1 MNPMLIILNGDRAG
15 ERFSL
20 QPHTRYVI
28 GRDKEADFCLP
39 EKKVSRQHAILTW
52 NSDSSEVFLEDL
64 NSLNGTMIN
73 GKPVTGLNLLKH
85 DDRIQ
90 IGSFLL
96 QVDFPEPALK
106 PEPTNDAPKELTAI
120 LDALPP
126 EVVDFAQEV
135 EASGD
140 VAEDTGGRFLQGKLQ
155 EIPFADLLQMLSNM
169 KKSGYLWISNKKLI
183 RPPRLSQLS
192 DDIALIVIDAGE
204 IQYAIS
210 GENENEEA
218 IYSVL
223 RRDQGYFALFP
234 SGGEKFPSSMGMPVE
249 ALLLEGFRRLDEE
262 RAQARGFQPED
273 QFEVN
278 PQESLLTLQPDE
290 LTVFQITWKHKIFNR
305 ILQHSP
311 VDEAKTRAILQ
322 KLVRSNFIQRL

>member
-1 MNPMLIILNGDRAG
+1 MLIILNGDRSG

-20 QPHTRYVI
+20 EPHQRYVI
-28 GRDKEADFCLP
+28 GRDKEAHFCLP

-64 NSLNGTMIN
+64 NSLNGTIIN

-96 QVDFPEPALK
+96 QVDFPQPSLEADSK
-106 PEPTNDAPKELTAI
+106 QDSPKGLTAI
-120 LDALPP
+120 LEGLPP
-126 EVVDFAQEV
+126 GAMESERDVEVAAD
-135 EASGD
+135 AS
-140 VAEDTGGRFLQGKLQ
+140 EDTGGRFLQGKLQ

-169 KKSGYLWISNKKLI
+169 KKSGYLWISDRKLI
-183 RPPRLSQLS
+183 RPPRLSQIT
-192 DDIALIVIDAGE
+192 DDVALIVMDAGE
-204 IQYAIS
+204 IQYAVC
-210 GENENEEA
+210 GEHENEEA

-223 RRDQGYFALFP
+223 RRDQGFFALFP
-234 SGGEKFPSSMGMPVE
+234 SGGEKFPSSMSMPVE

-262 RAQARGFQPED
+262 RAQARGLQPDD

-278 PQESLLTLQPDE
+278 PQESLLSLQPDE
-290 LTVFQITWKHKIFNR
+290 LTIFQITWKHKTFAR

-311 VDEAKTRAILQ
+311 VDEAKTRSILQ
-322 KLVRSNFIQRL
+322 KLVRSNFVQRL

>member
-1 MNPMLIILNGDRAG
+1 MLIILNGDRSG

-20 QPHTRYVI
+20 EPHKRYVI
-28 GRDKEADFCLP
+28 GRDKEAHFCLP

-64 NSLNGTMIN
+64 NSLNGTIIN

-96 QVDFPEPALK
+96 QVDYPVPNVEK
-106 PEPTNDAPKELTAI
+106 GLTAI
-120 LDALPP
+120 LEALPP
-126 EVVDFAQEV
+126 EEV
-135 EASGD
+135 ESKQAVD
-140 VAEDTGGRFLQGKLQ
+140 VLAEVPDDTGGRFLQGKLQ

-169 KKSGYLWISNKKLI
+169 KKSGYLWISDKKLV

-192 DDIALIVIDAGE
+192 PDIALVVMDAGE
-204 IQYAIS
+204 VQYAVW
-210 GENENEEA
+210 GEAENEEA

-223 RRDQGYFALFP
+223 RRDQGCFALFP
-234 SGGEKFPSSMGMPVE
+234 PGAEKFPSSMSMPVE

-262 RAQARGFQPED
+262 RAQARGFQPDD

-278 PQESLLTLQPDE
+278 PQESLLSLQPDE
-290 LTVFQITWKHKIFNR
+290 LTLFQIIWKHKTFGR
-305 ILQHSP
+305 IVQHSP
-311 VDEAKTRAILQ
+311 LDEDKTRAILQ
-322 KLVRSNFIQRL
+322 KLLRSNFVQRI